1 LNSYLDK
8 YAFRIRQIMERP
20 HEDLGIVVVIPSYN
34 EMQIDHALSALY
46 NCTLPPCAVE
56 VIVVVNASE
65 AAAPAIL
72 HANAITVELCKR
84 WKTQHDSAYFKIHL
98 IEELSLPKR
107 KAGVGLARKI
117 GMDEAVRRLEDVQR
131 PDGLIAC
138 FDADCTCSPNYL
150 MALYTHFEN
159 HPKSPGC
166 TVRFAYPTFG
176 TAYPAENYLAIAY
189 HELHLRYYNQAM
201 RASGFSNAY
210 HSLGTAIVVRASAYQ
225 KQGGMNT
232 RTTDEDFYFLQLI
245 IGMGRFTE
253 LHTTVIEPSPRTS
266 HRVPFGTGKAIA
278 DFLESERKGYYTFNL
293 QAFRYL
299 HTFFKHIPE
308 FYITAPK
315 LEHLG
320 GDLPYILIDFLST
333 YFFEER
339 IAEIA
344 GNSRGYN
351 SFERR
356 FFRWFDALMVLK
368 FVHFVRDNAH
378 PNVRV
383 ERAALD
389 LLRAAKH
396 PKVGEIRSINELLNT
411 YRSIEAAPRRYQLR
425 FK

>member
-1 LNSYLDK
+1 
-8 YAFRIRQIMERP
+8 
-20 HEDLGIVVVIPSYN
+20 
-34 EMQIDHALSALY
+34 
-46 NCTLPPCAVE
+46 
-56 VIVVVNASE
+56 
-65 AAAPAIL
+65 
-72 HANAITVELCKR
+72 
-84 WKTQHDSAYFKIHL
+84 
-98 IEELSLPKR
+98 
-107 KAGVGLARKI
+107 
-117 GMDEAVRRLEDVQR
+117 
-131 PDGLIAC
+131 
-138 FDADCTCSPNYL
+138 
-150 MALYTHFEN
+150 
-159 HPKSPGC
+159 
-166 TVRFAYPTFG
+166 
-176 TAYPAENYLAIAY
+176 
-189 HELHLRYYNQAM
+189 
-201 RASGFSNAY
+201 
-210 HSLGTAIVVRASAYQ
+210 
-225 KQGGMNT
+225 MNT